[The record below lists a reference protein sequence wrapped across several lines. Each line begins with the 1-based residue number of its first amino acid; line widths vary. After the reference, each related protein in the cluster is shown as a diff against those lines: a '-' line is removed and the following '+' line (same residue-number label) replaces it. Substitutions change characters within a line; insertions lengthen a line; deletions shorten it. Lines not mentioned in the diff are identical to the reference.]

1 MHMLKHLWIFA
12 LVLSVSACSPKK
24 KENQYFVEAGSAA
37 EKTKLEQGKPYKGLD
52 GKEYSPVA
60 SLASA
65 PKAAPGFEKMRDA
78 QKPYQCADGKFYYFP
93 AKAFVEMG
101 ITPPKAATAPV
112 TTELTEAEKKMPVAE
127 VNGIA
132 ITVGELN
139 EKINA
144 RPPAWRRMYATDDK
158 KEEFLNTNIIQEILL
173 YDAARAGKLEEDPV
187 VKEAAEKRMVDILR
201 RDKIAEIRK
210 NLNITDEDMKKYY
223 EDNKDQFVQPEG
235 LIAAHILVK
244 TKAEADKIY
253 KEITSAEKNDAVRSK
268 IWRELV
274 EKYSI
279 DDESK
284 NRGGLLGDEKHRAVV
299 QNDPAFDKALTD
311 ALWSLKEDNAV
322 AAPVQTA
329 KGWHVLRRYNLRKAI
344 NISFD
349 QAKQRLQRL
358 VERDMIT
365 RKYQEWINGLK
376 TSYGVKDF
384 PENLKLV
391 TVDLTEEPME
401 KDGHNGH
408 PALMPPTMPV
418 APQPANP

>member
-12 LVLSVSACSPKK
+12 LVLMVGACSPKK

-37 EKTKLEQGKPYKGLD
+37 EKTKLEQGKPYKGVD
-52 GKEYSPVA
+52 GKEYTPVA

-78 QKPYQCADGKFYYFP
+78 QKPYQSADGKFFYFP
-93 AKAFVEMG
+93 AKAMAEMG
-101 ITPPKAATAPV
+101 ITPPKQAPAPV
-112 TTELTEAEKKMPVAE
+112 ATELTEAEKKLPVAE
-127 VNGIA
+127 VNGII

-173 YDAARAGKLEEDPV
+173 YDSAKSGKLEEDPV

-253 KEITSAEKNDAVRSK
+253 KEITGAEKNDAVRSK

-279 DDESK
+279 DEESK
-284 NRGGLLGDEKHRAVV
+284 TRGGLLGDEKHRAVV
-299 QNDPAFDKALTD
+299 QNDAAFDKALTD

-358 VERDMIT
+358 VERDLIT
-365 RKYQEWINGLK
+365 KKYQEWITGLK

-391 TVDLTEEPME
+391 TVDLTEEPITE
-401 KDGHNGH
+401 KDGHNLMAPGMPNM
-408 PALMPPTMPV
+408 PAPPV
-418 APQPANP
+418 NP